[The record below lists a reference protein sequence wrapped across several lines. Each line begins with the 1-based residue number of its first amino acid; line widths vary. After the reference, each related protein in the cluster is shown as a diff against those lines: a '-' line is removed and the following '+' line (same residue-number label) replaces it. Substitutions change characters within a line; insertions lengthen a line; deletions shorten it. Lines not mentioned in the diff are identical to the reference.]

1 MLEAFTGARL
11 TRDFEM
17 RRRDGEVIL
26 IPAGTSCVV
35 LDVYKSPP
43 GYEMEFDY
51 GGEEFSIGIPADI
64 VERVKRDFSLFC
76 FLRPFFLP
84 PFPVFTFSPFAS
96 CKRPVNTLTGI
107 SGSSFPSRD
116 E

>member
-64 VERVKRDFSLFC
+64 VESY
-76 FLRPFFLP
+76 
-84 PFPVFTFSPFAS
+84 
-96 CKRPVNTLTGI
+96 G
-107 SGSSFPSRD
+107 G
-116 E
+116 

>member
-1 MLEAFTGARL
+1 
-11 TRDFEM
+11 M

-64 VERVKRDFSLFC
+64 VALFSLMIK
-76 FLRPFFLP
+76 P
-84 PFPVFTFSPFAS
+84 
-96 CKRPVNTLTGI
+96 
-107 SGSSFPSRD
+107 SFYS
-116 E
+116 

>member
-17 RRRDGEVIL
+17 RRRGGEVTV
-26 IPAGTSCVV
+26 IPAGSPCVV

-51 GGEEFSIGIPADI
+51 GDEEFSIGIPADI
-64 VERVKRDFSLFC
+64 VE
-76 FLRPFFLP
+76 PY
-84 PFPVFTFSPFAS
+84 
-96 CKRPVNTLTGI
+96 G
-107 SGSSFPSRD
+107 G
-116 E
+116 

>member
-51 GGEEFSIGIPADI
+51 GG
-64 VERVKRDFSLFC
+64 
-76 FLRPFFLP
+76 
-84 PFPVFTFSPFAS
+84 
-96 CKRPVNTLTGI
+96 
-107 SGSSFPSRD
+107 
-116 E
+116 

>member
-1 MLEAFTGARL
+1 
-11 TRDFEM
+11 M
-17 RRRDGEVIL
+17 RRRDGEVTV

-64 VERVKRDFSLFC
+64 VE
-76 FLRPFFLP
+76 PY
-84 PFPVFTFSPFAS
+84 
-96 CKRPVNTLTGI
+96 G
-107 SGSSFPSRD
+107 G
-116 E
+116 

>member
-17 RRRDGEVIL
+17 RRRGGEVIL

-64 VERVKRDFSLFC
+64 VE
-76 FLRPFFLP
+76 PY
-84 PFPVFTFSPFAS
+84 
-96 CKRPVNTLTGI
+96 G
-107 SGSSFPSRD
+107 G
-116 E
+116 